1 MLNASFILNNRL
13 EEIAT
18 LAERIDAFGEAAGVP
33 PEILFKLN
41 LVIDELVTNIISYGY
56 EDALPHVIEVSLTLD
71 GDRLTAKLRDDG
83 NPFNPLEEAPD
94 PDLHAPLEER
104 AIGGL
109 GLHFMRVFMDE
120 LAYRREADR
129 NIMTLVKRIAIGDG
143 D

>member
-18 LAERIDAFGEAAGVP
+18 LAERIDSFGESGGVS
-33 PEILFKLN
+33 PEIIFKLN

-56 EDALPHVIEVSLTLD
+56 EDALPHIIEVSLTLD
-71 GDRLTAKLRDDG
+71 GDSLTAELRDDG

-94 PDLHAPLEER
+94 PVLDAPLEER

-120 LAYRREADR
+120 LAYRREGER
-129 NIMTLVKRIAIGDG
+129 NIMTLVKKISAGAD